1 MGFLVPNGG
10 CGGNDGAAFALRTCL
25 DRSIDLALNEFFTLL
40 LYFLILEL
48 LILSNRSWL
57 ILFLGIVALFTGDI
71 FISDGETLLF
81 RGRRILVLIEW
92 IAFWR

>member
-1 MGFLVPNGG
+1 M
-10 CGGNDGAAFALRTCL
+10 
-25 DRSIDLALNEFFTLL
+25 
-40 LYFLILEL
+40 
-48 LILSNRSWL
+48 SNRSWL

-81 RGRRILVLIEW
+81 LGRRVLVLIEW